1 MINLF
6 LPKTDV
12 FTSVSLAFINTRQDW
27 NNKKQECIFREL
39 MYQSIYK
46 DDSNLSVMGTDWLL
60 FNGFNNKISL
70 KLINC
75 SNKKTKH
82 YKNKMNIKH
91 GNRIAT
97 NTVLTKF
104 LNRKWE
110 MHMKR
115 EKLNISPICPKLTRL
130 HSQSL
135 LMCAVLYNWK

>member
-12 FTSVSLAFINTRQDW
+12 FTIVSLAFINMRQDW

-39 MYQSIYK
+39 VYQSIYK

-97 NTVLTKF
+97 NTVLTKCGIF
-104 LNRKWE
+104 KQKMRNAHE
-110 MHMKR
+110 KR
-115 EKLNISPICPKLTRL
+115 EAEHFSHLSEVNKVTQPVTANVCCI
-130 HSQSL
+130 
-135 LMCAVLYNWK
+135 V